1 MTWSYCV
8 GVVIGPNATALA
20 EDSGGIEYLAEFGVV
35 FLMFVIGL
43 EFNLPKLRS
52 MRKLVF
58 GLGLAQV
65 LLTIVGAL
73 VGNALLVWLFSFT
86 ARAWELSWQG
96 AVVLG
101 GAYLADGTHMTQSQ
115 ARAMV
120 DAMTMAME
128 RAGIAEA
135 DVDYVNAHATA
146 TRQGDQ
152 EEAKALR
159 SLFGDRGILQLL
171 RQRQRTEALAHE
183 IEQLREE
190 NRVLA
195 EEIVALR
202 RDPAA
207 VERLAREQLGLARP
221 GESVFVLR
229 EPPPAQ
235 P

>member
-1 MTWSYCV
+1 MVQDGKADREERGRGAYGLRKKATTLFS
-8 GVVIGPNATALA
+8 VIA
-20 EDSGGIEYLAEFGVV
+20 
-35 FLMFVIGL
+35 VI
-43 EFNLPKLRS
+43 
-52 MRKLVF
+52 
-58 GLGLAQV
+58 
-65 LLTIVGAL
+65 AL
-73 VGNALLVWLFSFT
+73 VVG
-86 ARAWELSWQG
+86 
-96 AVVLG
+96 
-101 GAYLADGTHMTQSQ
+101 
-115 ARAMV
+115 
-120 DAMTMAME
+120 
-128 RAGIAEA
+128 
-135 DVDYVNAHATA
+135 
-146 TRQGDQ
+146 
-152 EEAKALR
+152 